1 MPHRPMSREQMWI
14 LPPSLEELLPADHPA
29 RFVGEFV
36 DALEEEKW
44 AELGVEIEGGRL
56 GAPAYHPRGLLSVW
70 LYGFMTGVRSSR
82 KLEMACGEQIP
93 YLWLTGCQRPDHV
106 TLWRF
111 YKAHRQGMRKLFER
125 TVRMAVRMKLVSLA
139 VQAVDGTKVG
149 ANAARDRTY
158 DAEGLGRLL
167 KRLEETIRELEAQNE
182 GGEDAEPV
190 RLPKKLAEKNGL
202 RERVREAME
211 ELADQQDTKRI
222 NLTDAEAHFMKTRQ
236 GIMPAYNAQAVVSPV
251 ELEGNNKSMLVTA
264 VEVVE
269 ETNDYA
275 RLIPMLEQAED
286 TTDTKAETTL
296 ADAGYHSGSN
306 LEECDNR
313 DQQVVMPEAQHKAL
327 KHPYHKDRFSYDQ
340 DSDSY
345 ICPQGQRLRFSTMKT
360 TRGVPMRLYRGSAA
374 LCRRCPAFGVCT
386 KDRRHGRALE
396 IGPHEVVLRSH
407 RVWMSTEEAKKKY
420 KRRQHLVEPVFGII
434 KEQQAGRRFLLRGRA
449 KVAAEWTMLAT
460 AFNLRTLWRAWRS
473 RTRPQGAGDCVNSEF
488 STYRSVLTRIIGSA
502 LEILALLRTDLQPP
516 SHGGLAFRPP
526 QSNI

>member
-14 LPPSLEELLPADHPA
+14 MPPSLEDLLPADHPA

-36 DALEEEKW
+36 DALEEENW
-44 AELGVEIEGGRL
+44 AELGVDIEGGRL
-56 GAPAYHPRGLLSVW
+56 GAPGYHPRGLLSVW

-82 KLEMACGEQIP
+82 KLEAACGEQIP

-125 TVRMAVRMKLVSLA
+125 TVRTAVRMKLVSLA
-139 VQAVDGTKVG
+139 VQAVDGTRVG

-158 DAEGLGRLL
+158 DAEGLRRLL
-167 KRLEETIRELEAQNE
+167 KRLEEAIRELEAQNE
-182 GGEDAEPV
+182 GGEDAEPA
-190 RLPKKLAEKNGL
+190 RLPKELAQKKGL

-211 ELADQQDTKRI
+211 ELAGEGETKRI
-222 NLTDAEAHFMKTRQ
+222 NLTDAEAQFMKTRQ
-236 GIMPAYNAQAVVSPV
+236 GIMPAFNAQAMATPV
-251 ELEGNNKSMLVTA
+251 ELEGKASGMLVTA

-269 ETNDYA
+269 ETNDFA
-275 RLIPMLEQAED
+275 RLIPMLEQAEE
-286 TTDTKAETTL
+286 TTDRKAETTL
-296 ADAGYHSGSN
+296 ADAGYHSGRN
-306 LEECDNR
+306 LEECANR
-313 DQQVVMPEAQHKAL
+313 GQEVVMPESQHKAL
-327 KHPYHKDRFSYDQ
+327 KSPYHKDRFTYDE

-345 ICPQGQRLRFSTMKT
+345 ICPLGQRLRFSTMKK

-374 LCRRCPAFGVCT
+374 LCRKCPAFGVCT

-396 IGPHEVVLRSH
+396 IGPHDQVLRSH
-407 RVWMSTEEAKKKY
+407 RDWMCTDEAQKKY
-420 KRRQHLVEPVFGII
+420 KQRKQLVEPVFGII
-434 KEQQAGRRFLLRGRA
+434 KEQQAGRRFLLRSRA

-473 RTRPQGAGDCVNSEF
+473 RTGPRWRVGCANGEV
-488 STYRSVLTRIIGSA
+488 STYRSILAGIIGSV
-502 LEILALLRTDLQPP
+502 LKLLPLLRTDLQSLSP
-516 SHGGLAFRPP
+516 GVLASRPP

>member
-1 MPHRPMSREQMWI
+1 
-14 LPPSLEELLPADHPA
+14 
-29 RFVGEFV
+29 
-36 DALEEEKW
+36 
-44 AELGVEIEGGRL
+44 
-56 GAPAYHPRGLLSVW
+56 
-70 LYGFMTGVRSSR
+70 
-82 KLEMACGEQIP
+82 
-93 YLWLTGCQRPDHV
+93 
-106 TLWRF
+106 
-111 YKAHRQGMRKLFER
+111 
-125 TVRMAVRMKLVSLA
+125 
-139 VQAVDGTKVG
+139 
-149 ANAARDRTY
+149 
-158 DAEGLGRLL
+158 
-167 KRLEETIRELEAQNE
+167 
-182 GGEDAEPV
+182 
-190 RLPKKLAEKNGL
+190 
-202 RERVREAME
+202 
-211 ELADQQDTKRI
+211 
-222 NLTDAEAHFMKTRQ
+222 MKTRQ

-327 KHPYHKDRFSYDQ
+327 KHPYHKDRFSYDE